1 MDHWFASILAETY
14 LSSETVHALRTD
26 GFIVMPGPVLA
37 VRLAELA
44 HSYDGVVSNSTS
56 DDIKIGSTTTRVRD
70 FVNRDAQFDELYL
83 YPPILQ
89 ACCRVIEQPFKL
101 STMHAR
107 TLRPCTPAQRLHV
120 DFPSDAQGWPMVG
133 FIFMIDDFAPE
144 NGATCFLPGS
154 QDMEAPPVSSS
165 LTPACGPAGSV
176 IVFNGSV
183 WHGHGPNQT
192 DTPRRSIQGAYIRR
206 TETSGEILPAR
217 MQPETLHRI
226 GALAKYLLAV

>member
-1 MDHWFASILAETY
+1 MDNWFASIAAETQFP
-14 LSSETVHALRTD
+14 SEAEYALVAD
-26 GFIVMPGPVLA
+26 GFIVMPGPVPA
-37 VRLAELA
+37 ASFAELA
-44 HSYDGVVSNSTS
+44 RLYDEAVAGAPP
-56 DDIKIGSTTTRVRD
+56 DEIKAGSTTTRVRD
-70 FVNRDAQFDELYL
+70 FVNREAGFDELYV

-107 TLRPCTPAQRLHV
+107 TLRPRTPAQRLHV
-120 DFPSDAQGWPMVG
+120 DFPRDAQGWPMVG
-133 FIFMIDDFAPE
+133 FIFMIDDFTPE

-154 QDMEAPPVSSS
+154 QGMEAPPASCSPA
-165 LTPACGPAGSV
+165 PACGPAGSV

-206 TETSGEILPAR
+206 RETSGETLPAR
-217 MQPETLHRI
+217 MRPETLNRI